1 MLSNQVES
9 TVKVHRR
16 TYSWKS
22 KEYGQTEFTAE
33 YQARA
38 FGGGERTWFLAAVRL
53 ISDNS
58 YICMVKNDFECILW
72 EERLSEE
79 TSMSILI

>member
-1 MLSNQVES
+1 MISNQVQS

-22 KEYGQTEFTAE
+22 KEYRQTELMAE
-33 YQARA
+33 YQARS
-38 FGGGERTWFLAAVRL
+38 FDGGEKTWILAAVIL

-58 YICMVKNDFECILW
+58 YICIFKNDFECIFW

-79 TSMSILI
+79 TNMFILI